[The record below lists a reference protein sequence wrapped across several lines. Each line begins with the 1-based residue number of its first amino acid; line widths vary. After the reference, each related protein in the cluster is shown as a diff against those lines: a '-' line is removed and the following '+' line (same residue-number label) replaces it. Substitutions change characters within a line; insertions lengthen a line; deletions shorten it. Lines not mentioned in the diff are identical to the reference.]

1 MVVFRTGALLCLIS
15 MWYVGMVALCAFV
28 QLQTINA
35 VLLFGILRQYTT
47 PNAATYS
54 IEVSV
59 TAFWNNLGYP
69 MHGGGNMEGIDLPYT

>member
-1 MVVFRTGALLCLIS
+1 MGP
-15 MWYVGMVALCAFV
+15 LCAFV
-28 QLQTINA
+28 QLQTINTM
-35 VLLFGILRQYTT
+35 LLFGIFGQYTT

-59 TAFWNNLGYP
+59 TAFWDNLGYP